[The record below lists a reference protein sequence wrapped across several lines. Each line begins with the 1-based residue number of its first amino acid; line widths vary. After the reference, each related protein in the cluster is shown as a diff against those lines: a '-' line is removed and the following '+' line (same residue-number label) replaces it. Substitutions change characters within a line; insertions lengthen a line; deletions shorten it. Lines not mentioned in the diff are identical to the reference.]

1 MEYGE
6 EEEFRKSGAFSG
18 NYDLDIIQ
26 EFPDDEI
33 EASGSKQGSP
43 PQAESK
49 LEDKHAAKMQKRP
62 SSKGGR
68 YLSQSERKKEDQK
81 TFLKQMQTKS
91 DKESLKKLKTKKT
104 VIAERSL
111 VNK

>member
-1 MEYGE
+1 MDYGE
-6 EEEFRKSGAFSG
+6 EEQFRNSGAFSG

-26 EFPDDEI
+26 EYPDDEI

-43 PQAESK
+43 PQGDTK
-49 LEDKHAAKMQKRP
+49 LEDKHGDKMQKRP
-62 SSKGGR
+62 TSKGGR

-91 DKESLKKLKTKKT
+91 EKESLKKLKTKKT